1 MSLRGYSA
9 KRVQWQ
15 ERTMLRVWV
24 CALAAGLLTL
34 AAPASAQGLFER
46 IFGGLRHAL
55 ETSRA
60 PTNIRA
66 FADPSTD
73 PNPPPRAETGL
84 SKAYCVRTCDG
95 HFFPVQ
101 SHVGM
106 SAAESCHR
114 FCPASQTRLYTGVDI
129 DSAVARDGG
138 RYADLAS
145 AFVYRQRLVDACTC
159 NGRDQF
165 GLAPVDVNTDPT
177 LRPGDVVATK
187 MGLVAVTG
195 VKNKTAEF
203 TPIGSSRNMPKS
215 YRDRLS
221 GLKVMRPNQGATAT
235 VSTVTPLS
243 KAQTDDRQS
252 AQLAR

>member
-1 MSLRGYSA
+1 
-9 KRVQWQ
+9 
-15 ERTMLRVWV
+15 MLRVSA
-24 CALAAGLLTL
+24 CALAAGLLTF
-34 AAPASAQGLFER
+34 ATPASAQGLFER

-55 ETSRA
+55 ENSRPPA
-60 PTNIRA
+60 NIRA

-73 PNPPPRAETGL
+73 PNRPPRTEIGL
-84 SKAYCVRTCDG
+84 SKGFCVRTCDG
-95 HFFPVQ
+95 RFFPVQ

-106 SAAESCHR
+106 SAAESCVR
-114 FCPASQTRLYTGVDI
+114 FCPASQTRLYSGVDI

-145 AFVYRQRLVDACTC
+145 AFLYREHLVDGCTC

-165 GLAPVDVNTDPT
+165 GLASVDVSTDPT

-203 TPIGSSRNMPKS
+203 TPIGSFRYMPKS

-221 GLKVMRPNQGATAT
+221 GRKVIRPNQSAMGA
-235 VSTVTPLS
+235 VSIVTPL
-243 KAQTDDRQS
+243 KGQT
-252 AQLAR
+252 ALNWAR

>member
-1 MSLRGYSA
+1 MLVSA
-9 KRVQWQ
+9 
-15 ERTMLRVWV
+15 

-34 AAPASAQGLFER
+34 AAPASAQGIFER

-60 PTNIRA
+60 ANIRA

-73 PNPPPRAETGL
+73 PNLIPRAETGL
-84 SKAYCVRTCDG
+84 SKAFCVRTCDG
-95 HFFPVQ
+95 HYFPVQ
-101 SHVGM
+101 SQVGM
-106 SAAESCHR
+106 SAADSCQR
-114 FCPASQTRLYTGVDI
+114 FCPAGQTRLYSGVDI

-145 AFVYRQRLVDACTC
+145 AFVYRQRLVDGCTC

-187 MGLVAVTG
+187 TGLVAVTG
-195 VKNKTAEF
+195 VKNKTAQF
-203 TPIGSSRNMPKS
+203 TPIGSYRNMPKND
-215 YRDRLS
+215 RDRLS
-221 GLKVMRPNQGATAT
+221 QGRPRIIALTRHT
-235 VSTVTPLS
+235 S
-243 KAQTDDRQS
+243 R
-252 AQLAR
+252 

>member
-1 MSLRGYSA
+1 VAGR
-9 KRVQWQ
+9 K
-15 ERTMLRVWV
+15 RTMLRVSA

-34 AAPASAQGLFER
+34 AAPASAQGIFER

-60 PTNIRA
+60 ANIRA

-73 PNPPPRAETGL
+73 PNLIPRAETGL
-84 SKAYCVRTCDG
+84 SKAFCVRTCDG
-95 HFFPVQ
+95 HYFPVQ
-101 SHVGM
+101 SQVGM
-106 SAAESCHR
+106 SAADSCQR
-114 FCPASQTRLYTGVDI
+114 FCPAGQTRLYSGVDI

-145 AFVYRQRLVDACTC
+145 AFVYRQRLVDGCTC

-187 MGLVAVTG
+187 TGLVAVTG
-195 VKNKTAEF
+195 VKNKTAQF
-203 TPIGSSRNMPKS
+203 TPIGSYRNMPKND
-215 YRDRLS
+215 RDRLS
-221 GLKVMRPNQGATAT
+221 GLKVMRPHQGATA
-235 VSTVTPLS
+235 VAPTVTPLS
-243 KAQTDDRQS
+243 KAHTDHNHS